1 MKKPGRHNIH
11 WDPRMNTA
19 DNSPEMQE
27 SLLHLRRQL
36 AGILQDPVLEQEQF
50 LEMARASRKA
60 GSARMAIAAWHV
72 WRTSVSCSSQALFI
86 SDLIHQVS

>member
-1 MKKPGRHNIH
+1 MYLHMWQAGAQINKPSGHNLY
-11 WDPRMNTA
+11 WDSRVNAA

-27 SLLHLRRQL
+27 SLLYLRRQL
-36 AGILQDPVLEQEQF
+36 AVILEDPILEQEQF

-72 WRTSVSCSSQALFI
+72 WRSNVPI
-86 SDLIHQVS
+86 